1 MRPRSDSVGRT
12 TNFSFGF
19 IPTKTMTFEEIGL
32 TSFSQTRYMLN
43 IDRARNREEIFE
55 RWKIRMNSVLNLNET
70 WTPGNFLNY
79 IKHNFSGT
87 IGDWYDSSN
96 DDGKNALRTMETP
109 TTMFKSLCKET
120 ETESI
125 GAKSN
130 SKEKPREWQIK
141 INNIELWDMRYLEN
155 YITEYS

>member
-1 MRPRSDSVGRT
+1 
-12 TNFSFGF
+12 
-19 IPTKTMTFEEIGL
+19 
-32 TSFSQTRYMLN
+32 
-43 IDRARNREEIFE
+43 
-55 RWKIRMNSVLNLNET
+55 MNSVPKLKAI
-70 WTPGNFLNY
+70 WSIGNFLNY

-141 INNIELWDMRYLEN
+141 INNIELWDIKYL
-155 YITEYS
+155 